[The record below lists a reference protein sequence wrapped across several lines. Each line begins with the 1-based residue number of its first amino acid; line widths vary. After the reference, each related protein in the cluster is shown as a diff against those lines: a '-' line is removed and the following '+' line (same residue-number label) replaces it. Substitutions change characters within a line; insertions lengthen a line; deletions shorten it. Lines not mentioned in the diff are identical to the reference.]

1 MFFECA
7 FGGRVD
13 VVTDF
18 LCRGSR
24 RRDFEIPGAAGFPDH
39 ILSYELRHRAAADV
53 SVADEK
59 NAVFCLHDYVYLNN
73 VQRYDKEVD
82 LLKIVENFSKI
93 F

>member
-7 FGGRVD
+7 FGGKVD

-18 LCRGSR
+18 LCRSSCR
-24 RRDFEIPGAAGFPDH
+24 HDFEIPGAAGFPDH
-39 ILSYELRHRAAADV
+39 ILVYEFRLRAAADV

-59 NAVFCLHDYVYLNN
+59 NAMFCLHDYVYLNK

-82 LLKIVENFSKI
+82 LLKIVENFSKK